1 MPKTENLNKKLKKK
15 LPSAKENCN
24 EKGKQLLICKKC
36 ARWAW
41 NMEEPKAQ
49 NKRKT
54 KITPEFVVNVD
65 KKKEKQKPKSELF
78 QNWSRMILII

>member
-1 MPKTENLNKKLKKK
+1 
-15 LPSAKENCN
+15 
-24 EKGKQLLICKKC
+24 
-36 ARWAW
+36 
-41 NMEEPKAQ
+41 MEEPKAQ

-78 QNWSRMILII
+78 QNWFRMILII